1 MTEFRGHTTRSAPVI
16 VVGMDGSPA
25 SRMALRWALRQ
36 AAHSGAAV
44 EAVMAWERRGARGSV
59 VWEPESIRRHPAREL
74 HAMVQEAR
82 SDVPGAPDVV
92 EVTVTGDAAD
102 SLVRATHRADML
114 VLGSRGQ
121 ERPAEALVGDVA
133 ATCMRHAHCP
143 TVVIPSSA
151 VES

>member
-1 MTEFRGHTTRSAPVI
+1 MTKLSGHTTGSVPVI

-25 SRMALRWALRQ
+25 SRVALRWALQQ
-36 AAHSGAAV
+36 AAHNGAAV
-44 EAVMAWERRGARGSV
+44 EAVMAWEHDAARESAAGR
-59 VWEPESIRRHPAREL
+59 PESIRRHPAREL

-102 SLVRATHRADML
+102 NLVQATQRADML
-114 VLGSRGQ
+114 VLGRQGKQ
-121 ERPAEALVGDVA
+121 RPAEALVGDVT

-143 TVVIPSSA
+143 TVVIPPSS
-151 VES
+151 VEP